1 MVTEKLNII
10 AGMMSNGIIS
20 PLISNYN
27 TDASFFN
34 IWLERHLLPE
44 LPEKSVIVLDNASF
58 HNTKKTKEIIENHGH
73 KILFL
78 PPYSPDLNPINFFGS
93 T

>member
-1 MVTEKLNII
+1 MATEKLNII
-10 AGMMSNGIIS
+10 AGMMSNEIIS
-20 PLISNYN
+20 PLIYNYN

-58 HNTKKTKEIIENHGH
+58 HNTKKTKEILRIMVTKYYFCRQ
-73 KILFL
+73 KIWQHLK
-78 PPYSPDLNPINFFGS
+78 
-93 T
+93 